1 MEIIVRTIICHL
13 SSAEVRINC
22 SIKEPTEAARGREE
36 VSPVAGGSAQVV
48 WIVNTVIVGVVDNL
62 SLANGKVAFGSSYLK
77 QMKYSTKANAD
88 SGVNADLPTSGFA
101 SSGTYP
107 TRITSDPDTH
117 EDFQPT
123 NKNTGISILDIVQQ
137 DVKENP
143 VMIYMKGLPD
153 APRCGFSA
161 LAVKVLQQYGVP
173 IRARDIL
180 GDLKLKESVKAY
192 TNWPTFPQVF
202 IKGEFV
208 GGSDIVLNMH
218 QKGELKDML
227 ADITHNGNQGRE
239 KSSKVHPLWSG
250 VVGFGKR
257 GAAMRFKKGNKV
269 EVWSRREVPSG
280 SWRSAEIISGNGHYY
295 TVRYDG
301 YPMDGSV
308 AVDRVPRKAIRPCPP
323 PAGTLKDSISGD
335 VVEVFNN
342 NSWKLAEVLVVVD
355 KKYCSVR
362 LLGSSREIRAHKSLI
377 RRRLSWQDNKWVMIH
392 KDSGIQNGAM
402 LSSLSRGG
410 KSSYYMPQS
419 CVEIDNSAGKSLF
432 PIENYDFP
440 EKARRFLSRETNKR
454 PFVIFIPAEKCN
466 DVRRKTRATEKK
478 GMDKRI
484 STEHPIHCLEKV
496 DAVASKGRVM
506 DEKCMHTCLNNRT
519 TVSSKIE
526 LGRGRQ
532 SSDKQKCLV
541 RSAEPNDAE
550 STSSSVGSCSV
561 GSSPCRLPW
570 HHETYPSK
578 ELYNHY
584 DHAETSCGA
593 ERELSLS
600 RKDELQA
607 EIHQLE
613 LNAYRSSLIALHA
626 SGPVSWEREA
636 LMTNLRLMLNISNDE
651 HLMEL
656 RNLMHSEMTTTTSY
670 SIFSNVFDRAVKAYE
685 GT

>member
-1 MEIIVRTIICHL
+1 KNRQ
-13 SSAEVRINC
+13 
-22 SIKEPTEAARGREE
+22 KAARREH
-36 VSPVAGGSAQVV
+36 
-48 WIVNTVIVGVVDNL
+48 
-62 SLANGKVAFGSSYLK
+62 KRRK
-77 QMKYSTKANAD
+77 
-88 SGVNADLPTSGFA
+88 
-101 SSGTYP
+101 
-107 TRITSDPDTH
+107 
-117 EDFQPT
+117 
-123 NKNTGISILDIVQQ
+123 
-137 DVKENP
+137 
-143 VMIYMKGLPD
+143 
-153 APRCGFSA
+153 
-161 LAVKVLQQYGVP
+161 
-173 IRARDIL
+173 
-180 GDLKLKESVKAY
+180 
-192 TNWPTFPQVF
+192 
-202 IKGEFV
+202 
-208 GGSDIVLNMH
+208 IVLENNRVSVDRSRRLL
-218 QKGELKDML
+218 KGF
-227 ADITHNGNQGRE
+227 R
-239 KSSKVHPLWSG
+239 
-250 VVGFGKR
+250 KR

-269 EVWSRREVPSG
+269 EVWSPREVPSG

-323 PAGTLKDSISGD
+323 PAGTLKDSTSGD
-335 VVEVFNN
+335 VVEVFDN
-342 NSWKLAEVLVVVD
+342 NSWKLAEILVVVD

-362 LLGSSREIRAHKSLI
+362 LLGSSREIRAHKSLL

-392 KDSGIQNGAM
+392 KDSGVQNGAM

-410 KSSYYMPQS
+410 KSSYHLPQS
-419 CVEIDNSAGKSLF
+419 C
-432 PIENYDFP
+432 
-440 EKARRFLSRETNKR
+440 KARRFLSRETKKR
-454 PFVIFIPAEKCN
+454 PFDIYIPAEKCN
-466 DVRRKTRATEKK
+466 DVRRKTRATEKN
-478 GMDKRI
+478 GMDQRI

-506 DEKCMHTCLNNRT
+506 GEKCMHTCLNNRT
-519 TVSSKIE
+519 IVSSKIE
-526 LGRGRQ
+526 SGRGRP

-541 RSAEPNDAE
+541 RSAEFNDAE

-584 DHAETSCGA
+584 DHAETSCGV

-626 SGPVSWEREA
+626 LGPISWEREA

-656 RNLMHSEMTTTTSY
+656 RNLMHSEMTTTTS
-670 SIFSNVFDRAVKAYE
+670 
-685 GT
+685 